1 MGQKIGGS
9 EKMKRSRVG
18 GGSKGRVTSENW
30 GGTPYDGLYGGRL
43 RPNAA
48 SGIQVYGRV
57 GMSVVEVY
65 KSVGKSVIWVC
76 KRAQKV

>member
-1 MGQKIGGS
+1 MLRVKTGG
-9 EKMKRSRVG
+9 
-18 GGSKGRVTSENW
+18 

-65 KSVGKSVIWVC
+65 KTEICTEICHLGP
-76 KRAQKV
+76 

>member
-1 MGQKIGGS
+1 MF
-9 EKMKRSRVG
+9 RV
-18 GGSKGRVTSENW
+18 KT
-30 GGTPYDGLYGGRL
+30 GGTPYDGLKGGRL

-65 KSVGKSVIWVC
+65 KSVRKSVIWVR
-76 KRAQKV
+76 KRAQKG

>member
-1 MGQKIGGS
+1 MFRVKTGG
-9 EKMKRSRVG
+9 E
-18 GGSKGRVTSENW
+18 
-30 GGTPYDGLYGGRL
+30 GTPYDGLYGGRL

-65 KSVGKSVIWVC
+65 KSVRKSVIWVR
-76 KRAQKV
+76 KRAQKG